1 LSLLLFS
8 VLKSSRKKLK
18 KLLQSVNRHSFVV
31 RAPSQSRNPNYSRVL
46 KRHNQDGPGPAA
58 GDSLR

>member
-8 VLKSSRKKLK
+8 VLKSSRKKK
-18 KLLQSVNRHSFVV
+18 VIAVCVRHSFVV
-31 RAPSQSRNPNYSRVL
+31 RAPSQLRNPNYSRVL